1 MSNIFELPHP
11 DEPGREWTPA
21 ERRRLEGHAG
31 EILAALGLDLDTP
44 GTRDTP
50 RRFLQALAATF
61 ASFPAIRANFSL
73 AAPAL
78 PARPFPLETM
88 HWPKPIGSP
97 VLESLHYAIE
107 SSHDVHTRYD
117 KIVEV
122 ASWMAYEELPMPE
135 FALPFGVG
143 QGDAN
148 EAIDFVM
155 VADSIDTAF
164 TNFDSHTKFQMD
176 YAGRHWSDSDAE
188 FACLKRAME
197 QGVPILDGKYLS
209 TVTHGEL
216 DKIFQ
221 GNIEMPMLDEKVAV
235 LHQVGKVLAEKYDGR
250 FHNFVHACSPKLY
263 DNGNGLIDRLVTE
276 FPRFNDV
283 SMLDGH
289 EIKFYKLAQL
299 GIWML
304 YATLHSSGEFRLD
317 DPQKMTA
324 FADYIVPVA
333 LRLLDITSYSKELEH
348 AINTYQLIPRDSRWE
363 IEIRAHC
370 IYSTALLS
378 EQINKLRSPDTQV
391 IIPQIDA
398 RLWTHYHTT
407 TWPHHL
413 TKTIMY

>member
-1 MSNIFELPHP
+1 MKPS
-11 DEPGREWTPA
+11 A
-21 ERRRLEGHAG
+21 
-31 EILAALGLDLDTP
+31 
-44 GTRDTP
+44 
-50 RRFLQALAATF
+50 Q
-61 ASFPAIRANFSL
+61 
-73 AAPAL
+73 
-78 PARPFPLETM
+78 PLFQDAM

-107 SSHDVHTRYD
+107 SSRDVTTHYE
-117 KIVEV
+117 KVVEI

-148 EAIDFVM
+148 EAIDFIL

-164 TNFDSHTKFQMD
+164 TDFAHHQKFQVD
-176 YAGRHWSDSDAE
+176 YAGQHWSDSEAE
-188 FACLKRAME
+188 FACLKRAMD
-197 QGVPILDGKYLS
+197 QGTPILDGNFLAKI
-209 TVTHGEL
+209 TRAEL
-216 DKIFQ
+216 DKIFA
-221 GNIEMPMLDEKVAV
+221 GNIEMPMLDEKLAV
-235 LHQVGKVLAEKYDGR
+235 LRDVGRILADKYDGR
-250 FHNFVHACSPKLY
+250 FHHFVHSCSPRLY
-263 DNGNGLIDRLVTE
+263 DNGNGLIDRLVKE

-304 YATLHSSGEFRLD
+304 YSTLHSSGKFRLD
-317 DPQKMTA
+317 DPEKMTA

-333 LRLLDITSYSKELEH
+333 LRLMGITSYSKELEH
-348 AINTYQLIPRDSRWE
+348 AINAYQLIPRDSRWE
-363 IEIRAHC
+363 IELRAHC
-370 IYSTALLS
+370 IYGTALLR
-378 EQINKLRSPDTQV
+378 EEINKLRPADAQV

-413 TKTIMY
+413 TQTIMY